1 VRARFYKAF
10 ITKIGDNREKSSFV
24 LLTYF
29 SGLLNAFSLEAM
41 QSGKKR
47 VLSESDIR
55 PRIPKVRY
63 EVLGA
68 VDKVLGA
75 ERFLVRCFDG
85 FMRLAR
91 IRGMMKRR
99 VWVRVNDIVIVSP
112 WDFQSDTRGDIVYR
126 FRRNQVDWLKKHGLL
141 ASSER
146 GFHGKT
152 RIA

>member
-1 VRARFYKAF
+1 
-10 ITKIGDNREKSSFV
+10 
-24 LLTYF
+24 
-29 SGLLNAFSLEAM
+29 M
-41 QSGKKR
+41 GKKK

-55 PRIPKVRY
+55 PRIPNAKY

-85 FMRLAR
+85 FTRLAR
-91 IRGMMKRR
+91 IRGKMKRR

-126 FRRNQVDWLKKHGLL
+126 YRRNQVAWLRSHGYIHVPQMQ
-141 ASSER
+141 AAVR
-146 GFHGKT
+146 
-152 RIA
+152 